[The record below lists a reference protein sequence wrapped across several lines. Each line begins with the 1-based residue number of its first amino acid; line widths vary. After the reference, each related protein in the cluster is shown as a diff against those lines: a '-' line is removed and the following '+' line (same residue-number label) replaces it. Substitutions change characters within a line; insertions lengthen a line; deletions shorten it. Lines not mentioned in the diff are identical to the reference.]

1 MEDDACSKLY
11 IKLQVFISA
20 LILKVISIQSYFL
33 AKLFHNCLS
42 IMVQIFIERKMKV
55 LNLFLS

>member
-1 MEDDACSKLY
+1 MEDDARSKLY

-33 AKLFHNCLS
+33 ANLFHNCLS
-42 IMVQIFIERKMKV
+42 IMVQIFIERK
-55 LNLFLS
+55 F

>member
-11 IKLQVFISA
+11 IKLKVFIIA